1 MGWLLDVH
9 DAITMPKKG
18 VRLTHSSD
26 LFRIGHCAT
35 EFKVKIVNYG
45 KPADRTYLRR
55 LFRWHRRDTMK
66 FP

>member
-1 MGWLLDVH
+1 MGRLLDVH
-9 DAITMPKKG
+9 DAIAVPKKG
-18 VRLTHSSD
+18 VRLAHYSD

-35 EFKVKIVNYG
+35 KFKVKIVNCG